1 LLAQPPETAAPA
13 DITPREMVFVVDTS
27 SSMAGEPL
35 AKAKEVVRRAL
46 AAMGPDDTFQIIR
59 FDDRAGA
66 LGPRPLANHPRNV
79 ALALGWLDAL
89 APGGG
94 TEMTSGV
101 AAALDFPHDP
111 ARLRIVAFLTDG
123 YIGNEDDVLRMVA
136 AHLGPARLFSFGVG
150 SAVNRYLLEEMARIG
165 RGAVDIVR
173 PDEDTRAAVG
183 RFHDR
188 IARPLLTDVTVDWNG
203 LDVEDQVPAAI
214 PDLFLGQPLVVAA
227 RYGRPGRAVVT
238 VHARKAGQPVSFPV
252 PVTLP
257 ERDEARPAVASVWAR
272 ARIAELSRQLLR
284 LRDSDA
290 EAGGLRERI
299 TAIALAHHLMSPY
312 TAFVAVDTTRV
323 TAGGPSKEVTV
334 PVEVPEGVRRP
345 NAIPGAG
352 IGEAYGIGSFGLVG
366 TGSGGNGIALGSLG
380 NVGRGA
386 SGVGYGQGAGASYGV
401 STGTLQARHA
411 SAPEV
416 VPGVVSVR
424 GSLDVPTIRR
434 TVRRR
439 QNEIRNCYELELQKN
454 HKLAGRIVLTF
465 TIAASGRVIAAAI
478 SESTL
483 NDGAVGACVTAA
495 ARKWT
500 FPETAGGG
508 VSEVHYPYVF
518 QPSEPL
524 PYAERREP

>member
-1 LLAQPPETAAPA
+1 
-13 DITPREMVFVVDTS
+13 
-27 SSMAGEPL
+27 MAGEPL

-66 LGPRPLANHPRNV
+66 LGARPLANHPRNV

-94 TEMTSGV
+94 TEMTTGV

-123 YIGNEDDVLRMVA
+123 YIGNEDEVLRLVG

-165 RGAVDIVR
+165 RGAAEIVR
-173 PDEDTRAAVG
+173 PDEATRAAVG

-188 IARPLLTDVTVDWNG
+188 IARPLLTDVSVDWNG
-203 LDVEDQVPAAI
+203 LDVRDQVPAAI

-227 RYGRPGRAVVT
+227 RYGTPGRAVVT
-238 VHARKAGQPVSFPV
+238 VHARKAGQAVSFQV

-257 ERDEARPAVASVWAR
+257 ERDERPAVGSVWAR

-284 LRDSDA
+284 LRDVDA
-290 EAGGLRERI
+290 EAAGLRERI
-299 TAIALAHHLMSPY
+299 TTIALEHHLMSPY

-323 TAGGPSKEVTV
+323 TAGGRGAEVPV

-345 NAIPGAG
+345 NVMFGSLSG
-352 IGEAYGIGSFGLVG
+352 STIGEAYGYGGLGLVG
-366 TGSGGNGIALGSLG
+366 YGSGGGGGVTYGSTTTQLGHLATIADVASGGSG
-380 NVGRGA
+380 
-386 SGVGYGQGAGASYGV
+386 SGVGYGRASVTLPPRRTVAPNVIVGAA
-401 STGTLQARHA
+401 
-411 SAPEV
+411 
-416 VPGVVSVR
+416 SVR
-424 GSLDVPTIRR
+424 GLLDGGTIRR
-434 TVRRR
+434 YFRKR

-454 HKLAGRIVLTF
+454 HKLEGRLVLEIKIAGDGHVT
-465 TIAASGRVIAAAI
+465 ASTVTA
-478 SESTL
+478 STL
-483 NDGAVGACVTAA
+483 NNEAVGACVAAA
-495 ARKWT
+495 ARGWT
-500 FPETAGGG
+500 FPAAADGG
-508 VSEVHYPYVF
+508 VTIVHYPYVF
-518 QPSEPL
+518 QLSQPL
-524 PYAERREP
+524 PYAERREQ